1 MNIYSHSSHSA
12 LKYLKDTEVN
22 IPNLLI
28 ITGNFNIRDSIWDLS
43 FPHHSAISDNLI
55 IIADSFNLD
64 LLFPTHYVPTRY
76 SDMVSKSNSV
86 IDLMFLQSGLTD
98 LNNHSVHSDWCLSLD
113 HAPLTVS
120 IAIDEENIDSFRY
133 SIVKNSEEEVSFIK
147 EVKHTIRSVDISD
160 ISDPIKLEET
170 TNSLTSKI
178 KYIRMKNEFKISQH
192 HETFQE
198 LIEQRV

>member
-1 MNIYSHSSHSA
+1 M
-12 LKYLKDTEVN
+12 
-22 IPNLLI
+22 
-28 ITGNFNIRDSIWDLS
+28 
-43 FPHHSAISDNLI
+43 

-64 LLFPTHYVPTRY
+64 LSFPTHHIPTKC
-76 SDMVSKSNSV
+76 SDTAGKSNSV
-86 IDLMFLQSGLTD
+86 IDLMFLWSSLTE
-98 LNNHSVHSDWCLSLD
+98 LNNHSIYPDWHLSSD
-113 HAPLTVS
+113 HTPLIVS

>member
-120 IAIDEENIDSFRY
+120 IAIDEENIDSFKF
-133 SIVKNSEEEVSFIK
+133 SMAKNSKEEANFIK
-147 EVKHTIRSVDISD
+147 EVSYTIKSIDITYLSD
-160 ISDPIKLEET
+160 FNKLEEVA
-170 TNSLTSKI
+170 NSLASKI
-178 KYIRMKNEFKISQH
+178 EYIWKINSKQVKIMKHFKS
-192 HETFQE
+192 
-198 LIEQRV
+198 